1 MVNLPSLVCKI
12 QLARINLSQDPNF
25 KTYFIIIHLANE
37 NVFISPSSISK
48 LMLMCLAGAKTG
60 STTSDFLKQILNLT
74 HFKDEQ
80 ILDLVAESIA
90 RLDDALS
97 PNEDFLLL
105 EVNKIYLNRERRI
118 NSSLSMKL

>member
-1 MVNLPSLVCKI
+1 
-12 QLARINLSQDPNF
+12 
-25 KTYFIIIHLANE
+25 
-37 NVFISPSSISK
+37 
-48 LMLMCLAGAKTG
+48 MLMCLAGAKTG

>member
-1 MVNLPSLVCKI
+1 
-12 QLARINLSQDPNF
+12 
-25 KTYFIIIHLANE
+25 
-37 NVFISPSSISK
+37 
-48 LMLMCLAGAKTG
+48 MCLAGAKTG

>member
-1 MVNLPSLVCKI
+1 M
-12 QLARINLSQDPNF
+12 
-25 KTYFIIIHLANE
+25 
-37 NVFISPSSISK
+37 FISPSPISK
-48 LMLMCLAGAKTG
+48 LMLMCLEGAKTD
-60 STTSDFLKQILNLT
+60 STTSDYLKQILNLT

-105 EVNKIYLNRERRI
+105 EANKI
-118 NSSLSMKL
+118 

>member
-1 MVNLPSLVCKI
+1 M
-12 QLARINLSQDPNF
+12 
-25 KTYFIIIHLANE
+25 
-37 NVFISPSSISK
+37 FISPSPISK
-48 LMLMCLAGAKTG
+48 LMLMCLAEAKTG
-60 STTSDFLKQILNLT
+60 STTSDNLKQILNLT

-105 EVNKIYLNRERRI
+105 EANKI
-118 NSSLSMKL
+118 

>member
-1 MVNLPSLVCKI
+1 
-12 QLARINLSQDPNF
+12 
-25 KTYFIIIHLANE
+25 
-37 NVFISPSSISK
+37 
-48 LMLMCLAGAKTG
+48 MCLAGAKTG

-118 NSSLSMKL
+118 NSSLSIKL